1 MQLGATYG
9 TICITIIQPD
19 FELETTLRIIE
30 ENAELEGHTK
40 KITNDAIASRSTN
53 YDGWKLIVHQLYFF
67 AYRMLNCLLKMQR
80 IQVAIKLF
88 FCLVITCF
96 SCAWF

>member
-9 TICITIIQPD
+9 TTCITIIQPD

-40 KITNDAIASRSTN
+40 
-53 YDGWKLIVHQLYFF
+53 
-67 AYRMLNCLLKMQR
+67 MQR
-80 IQVAIKLF
+80 IQVAINF
-88 FCLVITCF
+88 FFFSLVITCF
-96 SCAWF
+96 RVRGFDGFRVFLESK

>member
-9 TICITIIQPD
+9 TICNTIIQPD

-30 ENAELEGHTK
+30 ENADMEGQTK

-53 YDGWKLIVHQLYFF
+53 YDGWKLIVHQLYF
-67 AYRMLNCLLKMQR
+67 LHIEC
-80 IQVAIKLF
+80 
-88 FCLVITCF
+88 
-96 SCAWF
+96 